1 MEFETNFAYICPDCF
16 SIYGCRLNVFKL
28 SGGLSYRFICRARDC
43 RAECASIKKTSADQ
57 YNIEVLCPFC
67 GEKHSKRSSFSGIWQ
82 KAQGSVRC
90 PNAAADIFF
99 YGQDKDALNALVSRT
114 NDVFEHRFRGMGE
127 YSAALGSDPMI
138 SEILMNLERMM
149 SDHQISCVCG
159 SESIAFELCGSC
171 IQLICRKC
179 GRCKELRISKE
190 NLMRLIN
197 ASGIVL
203 GH

>member
-1 MEFETNFAYICPDCF
+1 MEFETNFAYICPDCLR
-16 SIYGCRLNVFKL
+16 IYGCKLNVFRF
-28 SGGLSYRFICRARDC
+28 SGGQAHKFICRSKDC
-43 RAECASIKKTSADQ
+43 LADCASIKKTAPDQ

-67 GEKHSKRSSFSGIWQ
+67 DEKHSKRATFSGIWQ
-82 KAQGSVRC
+82 RPQSTVRC

-99 YGQDKDALNALVSRT
+99 YGQDRDAINGLVNRT
-114 NDVFEHRFRGMGE
+114 TEVFERSFSNGYTGVP
-127 YSAALGSDPMI
+127 GSDPMI
-138 SEILMNLERMM
+138 SEILMNLERLM

-159 SESIAFELCGSC
+159 SENIGFELRGSS
-171 IQLICRKC
+171 ILLICRKC
-179 GRCKELRISKE
+179 GSCKELRISKE